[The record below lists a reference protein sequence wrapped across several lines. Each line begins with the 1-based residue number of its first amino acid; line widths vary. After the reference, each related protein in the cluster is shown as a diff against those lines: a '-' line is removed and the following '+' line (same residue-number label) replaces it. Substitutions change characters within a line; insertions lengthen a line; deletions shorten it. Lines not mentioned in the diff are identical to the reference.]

1 MPKSCTVQCMR
12 LWRSAWA
19 GMLFESL
26 WGHMLNVVFKFQSV
40 HLSGNNEL
48 PLKLMDIF
56 VNKSHMYTHCKECLA
71 VSAQTC

>member
-1 MPKSCTVQCMR
+1 MPKSCSVQCMR

-26 WGHMLNVVFKFQSV
+26 WAHMLNVVFKFQSV
-40 HLSGNNEL
+40 HLSGNNVL

-56 VNKSHMYTHCKECLA
+56 VN
-71 VSAQTC
+71 